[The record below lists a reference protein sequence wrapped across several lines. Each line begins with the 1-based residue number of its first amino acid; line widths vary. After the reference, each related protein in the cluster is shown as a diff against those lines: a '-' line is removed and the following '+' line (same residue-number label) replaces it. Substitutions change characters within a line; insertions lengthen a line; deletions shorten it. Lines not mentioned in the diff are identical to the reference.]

1 MISIDILPLIKYTFI
16 SNCNRGE
23 FMIYN
28 NFCENRVSALGMG
41 CMRLP
46 VKDDVIDEAAVAE
59 MVEYA
64 LSNGINYFDTAWG
77 YHGGQSEIV
86 MGRVLSKYPR
96 ESFYLATKFP
106 GYDVNNM
113 AKVEEIFA
121 RQLEKTG
128 AGYFDYYLI
137 HNVCEKNIEEYLD
150 PKFGILEYLLKKK
163 DEGIIRHL
171 GFSVH
176 GNSNTFDRFMDAYGE
191 HMEFCQ
197 IQLNYID
204 WDFQNARYKVEYL
217 NERNIPV
224 IVMEPLR
231 GGKLAT
237 LSDEDTVKLHS
248 LRPDASVPEWAFR
261 YVQSVP
267 GVAVTLSGMSD
278 MAQLRENIAIFDTYA
293 PINEKERG
301 ALTDIGKKL
310 VGCVPCTACSYCVDH
325 CPQGLDIPTL
335 LNLYNEQVFTGGG
348 FIVPMTMSKLSED
361 KKPAAC
367 IGCRSCEAVCP
378 QVIKIS
384 EVLSDFAERIK

>member
-1 MISIDILPLIKYTFI
+1 
-16 SNCNRGE
+16 
-23 FMIYN
+23 MIYN
-28 NFCENRVSALGMG
+28 NFCGNSVSALGMG

-46 VKDDVIDEAAVAE
+46 VKDNAIDEAATAE
-59 MVEYA
+59 MAEYA
-64 LSNGINYFDTAWG
+64 ISHGVNYFDTAWG
-77 YHGGQSEIV
+77 YHGGESENV
-86 MGRVLSKYPR
+86 MGKVLSKYPR
-96 ESFYLATKFP
+96 ESYYLATKFP

-113 AKVEEIFA
+113 AKVEEIFN

-150 PKFGILEYLLKKK
+150 PKFGIMDYLLKKK

-176 GNSNTFDRFMDAYGE
+176 GNSDTFNRFMEAYGE

-197 IQLNYID
+197 IQLNWID
-204 WDFQNARYKVEYL
+204 WDFQNAKYKVEYL
-217 NERNIPV
+217 NERNIPI

-237 LSDEDTVKLHS
+237 LADEDAAKLRA
-248 LRPDASVPEWAFR
+248 LRPDTSVPEWSFR

-267 GVAVTLSGMSD
+267 GVAVTLSGMSNMD
-278 MAQLRENIAIFDTYA
+278 QLRENIATFETEA
-293 PINEKERG
+293 PVTDEERDV
-301 ALTDIGKKL
+301 LVDIGKKM
-310 VGCVPCTACSYCVDH
+310 VGCVPCTACRYCVDH
-325 CPQGLDIPTL
+325 CPQELDIPTL

-348 FIVPMTMSKLSED
+348 FIVPMTMSKLPDD

-384 EVLSDFAERIK
+384 EVLADFAERIKK